1 MSALSP
7 AQIEPELPLD
17 ADALGL
23 SSDEFDTLLGTALDA
38 AEDNVADMIDVALET
53 ETTTE
58 ALSRSH
64 AAEPHDLPL
73 PDRPIQSVA
82 SVDIDTDR
90 VGGEPVSADD
100 YEVHETHLELLPTAD
115 RETWPTERRAIT
127 VEWTHGYAEVPPM
140 VRKAVTRLVR
150 ARLRAIDEDGIE
162 SDSLLG
168 DSISYEPEESVIAR
182 ARGDALEADEPE
194 YYGGAGIV

>member
-7 AQIEPELPLD
+7 AQIAPELPLD

-23 SSDEFDTLLGTALDA
+23 SSDEFDQLVQTALDA

-53 ETTTE
+53 ETAAQT
-58 ALSRSH
+58 LSRSH

-73 PDRPIQSVA
+73 PERPIQSVA
-82 SVDIDTDR
+82 SVEIDTDR
-90 VGGEPVSADD
+90 VGGETVSSDD
-100 YEVHETHLELLPTAD
+100 YEVNDTHLELLPTAE
-115 RETWPTERRAIT
+115 RETWPTERRSIT
-127 VEWTHGYAEVPPM
+127 VEWTHGYATVPPM

-168 DSISYEPEESVIAR
+168 DSISYEPEEAVIAR
-182 ARGDALEADEPE
+182 ARGDALEADEPD
-194 YYGGAGIV
+194 YYGGAGVV

>member
-1 MSALSP
+1 MVTTV
-7 AQIEPELPLD
+7 EVKDELAFGSDAVGLD
-17 ADALGL
+17 DATFDSLI
-23 SSDEFDTLLGTALDA
+23 SSLIARETERVEDA
-38 AEDNVADMIDVALET
+38 IDVSLDTQTVT
-53 ETTTE
+53 ESLARPE
-58 ALSRSH
+58 H
-64 AAEPHDLPL
+64 VNEHDLPL
-73 PDRPIQSVA
+73 PARPVQSVA
-82 SVDIDTDR
+82 SVSVDTDR
-90 VGGEPVSADD
+90 VGGEAVSSDD
-100 YEVHETHLELLPTAD
+100 YRVDDAYIELLPTAD
-115 RETWPTERRAIT
+115 RDGWPSARRSIT

>member
-1 MSALSP
+1 MAALSP
-7 AQIEPELPLD
+7 QQITPELPLD

-23 SSDEFDTLLGTALDA
+23 DSGEFETLVETAIEA

-53 ETTTE
+53 ETTTTTL
-58 ALSRSH
+58 ARSH
-64 AAEPHDLPL
+64 AADSHDLPL

-82 SVDIDTDR
+82 SVEIDTDR
-90 VGGEPVSADD
+90 VGGESVAASD
-100 YEVHETHLELLPTAD
+100 YEVHDTHLELLPTAD
-115 RETWPTERRAIT
+115 RETWPTERRSIT
-127 VEWTHGYAEVPPM
+127 VEWTHGYDTVPPM

-194 YYGGAGIV
+194 YYGGAGVV

>member
-7 AQIEPELPLD
+7 AQITPELPLD

-23 SSDEFDTLLGTALDA
+23 SSGEFDQLIQTALDA

-53 ETTTE
+53 ETTTQT
-58 ALSRSH
+58 LSRSH

-82 SVDIDTDR
+82 SVGIDTDR
-90 VGGEPVSADD
+90 VGGETVSSDD
-100 YEVHETHLELLPTAD
+100 YGVHDTHLELLPTAE
-115 RETWPTERRAIT
+115 RETWPAERRSIT
-127 VEWTHGYAEVPPM
+127 VEWTHGYATVPPM

-162 SDSLLG
+162 SDTLLG
-168 DSISYEPEESVIAR
+168 DSISYEPEESVVAR